1 MFYICKNSRVGIG
14 YFHFITTES
23 QKRELTQ
30 IQNMIFDRLISIK
43 NYDIFCVNKKCLLL
57 FQIMHSG
64 FTDDSSSSSSSD
76 DEVELDLN
84 SIRDSNLFT
93 KG

>member
-1 MFYICKNSRVGIG
+1 MRGKTHIQSMFFDCLVNIINY
-14 YFHFITTES
+14 H
-23 QKRELTQ
+23 
-30 IQNMIFDRLISIK
+30 IFVCEQEMLV
-43 NYDIFCVNKKCLLL
+43 YL

>member
-1 MFYICKNSRVGIG
+1 
-14 YFHFITTES
+14 
-23 QKRELTQ
+23 
-30 IQNMIFDRLISIK
+30 
-43 NYDIFCVNKKCLLL
+43 
-57 FQIMHSG
+57 MHSG